1 MGQARD
7 HARSWRYSGT
17 GSGPVLGLS
26 WVCGMM
32 LRAQSRAGVL
42 FLGCG
47 RQGRRECGQGSSRK
61 EQDLS
66 VVLCQ
71 EGLSRPRKVLE
82 HRSV

>member
-1 MGQARD
+1 
-7 HARSWRYSGT
+7 
-17 GSGPVLGLS
+17 
-26 WVCGMM
+26 M

-82 HRSV
+82 HRSEMFEEWAQLGGLGSWHGLERCAER